1 MPLEQQL
8 GIQSMNKK
16 IAAELQAQEAAQ
28 EAAQAEK
35 FQRLTLEMEERA
47 RKEDD
52 AKFQRLILEMEERA
66 KKEND
71 AVKAKK
77 STSHKRWCRKVF
89 E

>member
-16 IAAELQAQEAAQ
+16 IAAELQAQ

-52 AKFQRLILEMEERA
+52 AKFQRLTLEMEERA
-66 KKEND
+66 RKED
-71 AVKAKK
+71 EAKAKK
-77 STSHKRWCRKVF
+77 SASHKR
-89 E
+89 